1 MGRTLGTSET
11 ICNAL
16 AYSEKLGKDLRPSD
30 CIGKVVRPKG
40 PPKHHLRPK
49 EDWRKLHNPERNNGE
64 DLRLHRDFEE
74 CCKHH

>member
-1 MGRTLGTSET
+1 MSSDPVKPVADLINLWEMERTLGTTET

-30 CIGKVVRPKG
+30 CIGKVLDLRD
-40 PPKHHLRPK
+40 HLRPK

-64 DLRLHRDFEE
+64 VS
-74 CCKHH
+74 